1 MPSPEAR
8 DFAQVLIRKAE
19 QDEAVLTRLIEDP
32 GVADESLG
40 FHLQQAV
47 EKRLKAVLTLHEVEF
62 DYRHTMTYLTML
74 LEDEGIELPPC
85 REQIE
90 ELTPWATET
99 RYGGSFE
106 GVLDRPAVEGLCRTM
121 DRWSSRLLGETD
133 PFSSTA
139 TMLQSFAREAAFD
152 HVVLL
157 VEREEEAFVIHVT
170 IDGSVW
176 VGPVEE
182 LGVAVI
188 VQAFNPDLAEDFSSV
203 EPEDATTLGDGLG
216 VIAVNTREWMA
227 AKQIVL
233 LVRSATDFSFSWWH
247 VTEDRARVADQ
258 PANSLSPVLLDLDE
272 IAVDALEPG
281 EFEKPDPDVRL
292 SAGVVHEMSEEERI
306 FLRVLQEHFR
316 EKFGR
321 DPGPEDPVFFDPEAD
336 EPRPLSQ
343 EKIDQMVSLA
353 EELGATDYG
362 KRRAREKIRSGRVMS
377 IEEAEA
383 PTPFDGINPVPMIL
397 VLVQASTLDGS
408 LEDRCVY
415 AAVHCWAEGHLAAP
429 DHVEAGETDAPLH
442 VPPFP
447 DPEGD
452 ADRLAAIVAAAVN
465 LVKEGAPEI
474 VAVSVAAALGWE
486 AGCKQGNN
494 CEGCAIEGAGTPFAR
509 AMRSGRMNLGFQP
522 LLKGPG

>member
-1 MPSPEAR
+1 LPSPEAR

-47 EKRLKAVLTLHEVEF
+47 EKRLKAVLALHEVEF
-62 DYRHTMTYLTML
+62 DHKHNMTYLTML

-90 ELTPWATET
+90 ELTPWASKA
-99 RYGGSFE
+99 RYEGLFE
-106 GVLDRPAVEGLCRTM
+106 GVLDRPVVEGLCSTM
-121 DRWSSRLLGETD
+121 DQWSSRLLGETD

-139 TMLQSFAREAAFD
+139 TMLQSFAREAEFD
-152 HVVLL
+152 HAVLL

-170 IDGSVW
+170 VDGSVW
-176 VGPVEE
+176 TGPVEE

-188 VQAFNPDLAEDFSSV
+188 VQAFNSDVAEDFSPV
-203 EPEDATTLGDGLG
+203 EREDATTLGDALG
-216 VIAVNTREWMA
+216 VIAVNTREWMT
-227 AKQIVL
+227 AKQVVL
-233 LVRSATDFSFSWWH
+233 LVRSAADFSFSWWH
-247 VTEDRARVADQ
+247 VTKDGARVADQ

-272 IAVDALEPG
+272 IAVGALEPG
-281 EFEKPDPDVRL
+281 EFEKPDPDVRF
-292 SAGVVHEMSEEERI
+292 SAGVVHAMSEEEAI
-306 FLRVLQEHFR
+306 LLRAQRENFR

-343 EKIDQMVSLA
+343 EKIDQIASLA
-353 EELGATDYG
+353 EELGATDYA
-362 KRRAREKIRSGRVMS
+362 KRGAREKIRSGRVMS

-383 PTPFDGINPVPMIL
+383 PTPFGEVNPVPMIL
-397 VLVQASTLDGS
+397 VLIQASTLDGS

-442 VPPFP
+442 APPFP
-447 DPEGD
+447 DPEMD
-452 ADRLAAIVAAAVN
+452 ADHLAAIVATAVN
-465 LVKEGAPEI
+465 RVEEGTRRSLPWALLPHWAGRRVVSRATTVRGARSRGQAPR
-474 VAVSVAAALGWE
+474 SRGR
-486 AGCKQGNN
+486 
-494 CEGCAIEGAGTPFAR
+494 CEMGG
-509 AMRSGRMNLGFQP
+509 
-522 LLKGPG
+522 